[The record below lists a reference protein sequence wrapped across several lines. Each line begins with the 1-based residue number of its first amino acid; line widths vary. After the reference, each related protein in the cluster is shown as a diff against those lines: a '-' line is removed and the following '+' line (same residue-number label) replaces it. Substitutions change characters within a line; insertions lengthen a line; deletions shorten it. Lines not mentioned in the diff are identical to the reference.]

1 MLEVRETS
9 DNKTSGKILYMEDVG
24 TKHDYQYRQCLHVQC
39 ESGNRLIIDGN
50 LVVEISRSPK
60 PEIDL

>member
-1 MLEVRETS
+1 MEHVG
-9 DNKTSGKILYMEDVG
+9 NKYGYE
-24 TKHDYQYRQCLHVQC
+24 HRQCLHVQC
-39 ESGNRLIIDGN
+39 ESGNMLIINGN